1 MEIPLLNDIV
11 LIFGLAIVV
20 IYICHKINIPSVVI
34 IDYRRA
40 YRAARFWD
48 G

>member
-20 IYICHKINIPSVVI
+20 IYICQRLTSPVWW
-34 IDYRRA
+34 DY
-40 YRAARFWD
+40 
-48 G
+48 